1 MIDPWCVCHS
11 FLASRNSLPT
21 VCYSSLVEMSCL
33 PPVSFSGLPTELIFY
48 CFLLLSHLPHHSPPA
63 FSFWGSVSCG
73 TLKGQWKHAPA
84 GAVLYHDLS
93 PLGVLRTNNKAKQKD
108 TCWWFVTQL
117 AQISLISCLCCSLS
131 FLVSTPPPPFFFLL
145 QSAPISTFLFLCA
158 TIIRSIIFSDWTAY
172 SLTLASHSKFTLFL
186 FSVFLFILFYCF
198 FKFLNLF

>member
-131 FLVSTPPPPFFFLL
+131 FLVSTHPPLFFL
-145 QSAPISTFLFLCA
+145 T
-158 TIIRSIIFSDWTAY
+158 SICSHFYFPVSVCHHYKIHYILWLDCIFSY
-172 SLTLASHSKFTLFL
+172 P
-186 FSVFLFILFYCF
+186 CF
-198 FKFLNLF
+198 PF